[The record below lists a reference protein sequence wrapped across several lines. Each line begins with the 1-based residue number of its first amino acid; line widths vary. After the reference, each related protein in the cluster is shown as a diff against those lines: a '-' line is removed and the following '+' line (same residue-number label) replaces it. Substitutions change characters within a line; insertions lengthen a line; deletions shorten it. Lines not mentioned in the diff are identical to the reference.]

1 MPLFWR
7 VNCIVSFMKW
17 HIGCSGFMYRD
28 WKGIFYP
35 EGVRQKDWLQYYST
49 QFDTLEINST
59 FYKFPEAKNLEKF
72 YEKTSD
78 GFQFSLKAPRVITHF
93 KKLIDCTREFSDL
106 YDAAG
111 KGLKEKLGPILFQ
124 FPPSFI
130 FSEESLKALKT
141 NLNPDFKNVVEFRNA
156 SWFNNEV
163 IESLA
168 DSGIIMS
175 GLSHPI
181 LKNNQQVI
189 KNNSTLY
196 YRFHGLEKLFYS
208 AYSEDDLKSFYE
220 KVMKT
225 KSAEIFV
232 YFNNTASQ
240 AAIQNALFLKKIIE
254 NVQH

>member
-1 MPLFWR
+1 
-7 VNCIVSFMKW
+7 MKW

-35 EGVRQKDWLQYYST
+35 EGIRQKDWLQYYST
-49 QFDTLEINST
+49 QFDTLEINNT

-72 YEKTSD
+72 YDQTSD

-93 KKLIDCTREFSDL
+93 KKLKDCDSEFKDL
-106 YDAAG
+106 YEATS

-124 FPPSFI
+124 FPPSFS
-130 FSEESLKALKT
+130 FNEESLQVLKT
-141 NLNPDFKNVVEFRNA
+141 KLDRDFKNIVEFRNA

-163 IESLA
+163 AESLA
-168 DSGIIMS
+168 ESSIIMS

-189 KNNSTLY
+189 ENNNTIY

-208 AYSEDDLKSFYE
+208 AYNEDNLKSFYKE
-220 KVMKT
+220 VVET
-225 KSAEIFV
+225 KAEEIFV

-240 AAIQNALFLKKIIE
+240 AAIQNALYLKELATNSK
-254 NVQH
+254 